1 MAPPP
6 SARRGAAGD
15 PQPPP
20 PSVRR
25 GELAIVAAAVL
36 FGSTFVVVKDA
47 VANAEPVPFLSVR
60 FLIAALVLLP
70 MARRRPPE
78 PGLLLAAFWCALA
91 LLAGYVFQ
99 TVGLQYTTGSVSAFV
114 TYLFVVIVPVMSA
127 LFLRKAPSPWT
138 AAGLGVATI
147 GLVLLS
153 GGVSAFGKGEWLTL
167 GCAFSFAAHVVLLA
181 HFSPR
186 HDTWKL
192 TCAQLAMVGGL
203 LLVPGAFA
211 GGFDFPAGAW
221 AAAAYTAVAASA
233 GALGLQIWG
242 QRLIGPSRTS
252 LLLML
257 EPVSAA
263 VLGYVVGDR
272 LGAGGVAGALL
283 ILVGIALAEVF
294 GGRRA
299 VPVPFEPVPSLD

>member
-1 MAPPP
+1 MTPE
-6 SARRGAAGD
+6 
-15 PQPPP
+15 
-20 PSVRR
+20 RR
-25 GELAIVAAAVL
+25 GEFAIVLAAVL

-47 VANAEPVPFLSVR
+47 VAAAEPVPFLSAR
-60 FLIAALVLLP
+60 FLMAAVVLLP

-78 PGLLLAAFWCALA
+78 PGLFIAAFWCALA
-91 LLAGYVFQ
+91 LLAGYVVQ

-127 LFLRKAPSPWT
+127 VFLKHFPSVAT
-138 AAGLGVATI
+138 VAGLVVATV

-153 GGVSAFGKGEWLTL
+153 GGADSFGRGEWLTL

-192 TCAQLAMVGGL
+192 TCAQLAMVGVL
-203 LLVPGAFA
+203 LLIPAFLT
-211 GGFDFPAGAW
+211 GGFGFPAGAW

-242 QRLIGPSRTS
+242 QKIIGPSRTS

-257 EPVSAA
+257 EPVAAA

-272 LGAGGVAGALL
+272 LGIGGVVGAVL
-283 ILVGIALAEVF
+283 ILAGIALAEVF
-294 GGRRA
+294 GGQTPQA
-299 VPVPFEPVPSLD
+299 ADDPITALD

>member
-1 MAPPP
+1 MT
-6 SARRGAAGD
+6 SE
-15 PQPPP
+15 
-20 PSVRR
+20 RR
-25 GELAIVAAAVL
+25 GELAIVCAAVL

-47 VANAEPVPFLSVR
+47 VAAAEPVPFLSVR

-78 PGLLLAAFWCALA
+78 AGLMVAAFWCALA

-99 TVGLQYTTGSVSAFV
+99 TVGLQYTTGSVSAFI

-127 LFLRKAPSPWT
+127 VFLRQFPSPT
-138 AAGLGVATI
+138 TVAGLLVATV

-153 GGVSAFGKGEWLTL
+153 GGAGAFGKGEWLTL
-167 GCAFSFAAHVVLLA
+167 GCAVGFAAHVVLLA

-203 LLVPGAFA
+203 LLIPGVFT
-211 GGFDFPAGAW
+211 GGFAFPAGAW

-263 VLGYVVGDR
+263 FLGYLVGDR
-272 LGAGGVAGALL
+272 LGLKGVVGALL
-283 ILVGIALAEVF
+283 ILAGIALAEMF
-294 GGRRA
+294 PLRRRRGA
-299 VPVPFEPVPSLD
+299 DPVPALE

>member
-1 MAPPP
+1 MTTE
-6 SARRGAAGD
+6 
-15 PQPPP
+15 
-20 PSVRR
+20 RR
-25 GELAIVAAAVL
+25 GELAIVLAAVL

-47 VANAEPVPFLSVR
+47 ITSAEPVPFLSAR

-78 PGLLLAAFWCALA
+78 AGLFIAAFWCALA

-99 TVGLQYTTGSVSAFV
+99 TVGLQYTTGSVSAFI

-127 LFLRKAPSPWT
+127 VFLKHFPSAT
-138 AAGLGVATI
+138 TVAGLLVATT

-153 GGVSAFGKGEWLTL
+153 GGANSFGRGEWLTL

-181 HFSPR
+181 HYSPR

-203 LLVPGAFA
+203 LLVPGLFT
-211 GGFDFPAGAW
+211 GGFGFPAKAW

-242 QRLIGPSRTS
+242 QRQVGPSRTS

-272 LGAGGVAGALL
+272 LGAAGVAGALL
-283 ILVGIALAEVF
+283 ILAGIALAEVF
-294 GGRRA
+294 GGRTKPQPA
-299 VPVPFEPVPSLD
+299 GDPVPSLD

>member
-1 MAPPP
+1 MTTE
-6 SARRGAAGD
+6 
-15 PQPPP
+15 
-20 PSVRR
+20 RR
-25 GELAIVAAAVL
+25 GELAIVLAALL

-47 VANAEPVPFLSVR
+47 VAAAEPVPFLSAR

-78 PGLLLAAFWCALA
+78 RGLFVAAFWCALA
-91 LLAGYVFQ
+91 LSAGYVFQ

-127 LFLRKAPSPWT
+127 VFLRHFPSVST
-138 AAGLGVATI
+138 TAGLVVATI
-147 GLVLLS
+147 GLGLLT
-153 GGVSAFGKGEWLTL
+153 GGPGAFGRGEWLTL
-167 GCAFSFAAHVVLLA
+167 GCAVSFAAHVVLLA

-192 TCAQLAMVGGL
+192 TCAQLAMVGGML
-203 LLVPGAFA
+203 LIPGFFT
-211 GGFDFPAGAW
+211 GGFAFPAKAW

-242 QRLIGPSRTS
+242 QRLVGPSRTS

-263 VLGYVVGDR
+263 VLGFVVGDR
-272 LGAGGVAGALL
+272 LGAVGVAGALL
-283 ILVGIALAEVF
+283 ILVGIALAELF
-294 GGRRA
+294 GGRTA
-299 VPVPFEPVPSLD
+299 PQEAEDPLLPSLD